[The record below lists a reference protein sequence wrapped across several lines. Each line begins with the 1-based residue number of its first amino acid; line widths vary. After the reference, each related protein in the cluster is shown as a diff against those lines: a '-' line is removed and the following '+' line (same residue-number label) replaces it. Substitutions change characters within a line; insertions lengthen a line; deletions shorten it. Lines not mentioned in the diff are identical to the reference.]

1 MYSPYN
7 IGQHIKAVV
16 EQVLPFGVFVRL
28 DDGTRAYI
36 RRRELDLDADV
47 DPAQVAREGDRI
59 TAEIISLS
67 EPGRHIELSRRK
79 SLPDPWLGFARQFRE
94 GDVVHG
100 TVQALHPRGAFIR
113 VVAGVNGFVPLEE
126 LATWQVEKPE
136 QVLWEGDDVEAV
148 ITHLDVRDKKLWL
161 SIKARMEKRNLAVK
175 IVQDLE
181 EKRTAETAPTPVPQI
196 PKEEFEKIGPAERA
210 RVGRIVVLDDEDDL
224 RSGFVKW
231 LQQGSFEAVAV
242 GTVLE
247 AQAEIQQTNAGV
259 VFVDLNLP
267 DGDGMQLVLRLRTQN
282 SRLHVCIM
290 SSPEWLSERVT
301 EIEEVGVTQVF
312 QKPLDREEIDR
323 FLLRLARGERISAV
337 WRATPQRASAE
348 IATLHEFLAAPS
360 RDTSPTL
367 RLQKA
372 MEKVVETADAEK
384 GVLFAIDPTSRAIT
398 VIIEAGTLALNQE
411 AVYELE
417 HTPVKDVMVQNEPV
431 WTGQATREPRFRKLL
446 DRLAFESCIGVPIE
460 VMGEV
465 DNAVFFFHRRKDAFS
480 FSRLPAAA
488 GGVLQLGAL
497 LEAQALDQ
505 RIRAASPLLL
515 SGELALSLAHE
526 VSNKI
531 SSLEF
536 DLFSS
541 ITDGQASPANLRAAL
556 LDLKT
561 VAASF
566 HQMMR
571 AKDVPA
577 PFDVNAVVR
586 HAEMLLRS
594 QARKQGVKMS
604 VRLADNLPPA
614 TGNEIAVQQV
624 FLNIMLNAIQQMTLR
639 QDGHRLLEITTAH
652 EGDRCKHPIKVR
664 FKDTGPGIHKQLW
677 EKIFALGFS
686 TRGGSGLG
694 LYIAR
699 SLVDSLGSKIAVEES
714 FVPVGTT
721 FLVELLAADHGG
733 TE

>member
-1 MYSPYN
+1 MSDYP
-7 IGQHIKAVV
+7 IGRQVEATV

-28 DDGTRAYI
+28 NDGTPAYI

-47 DPAQVAREGDRI
+47 DPSQVVREGQKI
-59 TAEIISLS
+59 EAEIVNLG
-67 EPGRHIELSRRK
+67 EPGKHMELSRRAV
-79 SLPDPWLGFARQFRE
+79 LPDPWQDFARRFRE
-94 GDVVHG
+94 GDVLRG
-100 TVQALHPRGAFIR
+100 NVQALHPRGAFIR
-113 VVAGVNGFVPLEE
+113 VAPGVNGFVPLEE
-126 LATWQVEKPE
+126 LATWKVEKPE
-136 QVLWEGDDVEAV
+136 AVLWEGDDVEAV

-161 SIKARMEKRNLAVK
+161 SIQARMEKRNLAVK
-175 IVQDLE
+175 MVQDLE
-181 EKRTAETAPTPVPQI
+181 EKRATEAAPTPFPQM
-196 PKEEFEKIGPAERA
+196 PKEEFEKIGPAERE

-224 RSGFVKW
+224 RTGFVKW
-231 LQQGSFEAVAV
+231 LLQRGFEAIAV

-247 AQAEIQQTNAGV
+247 AQAEIRQTNAGV

-267 DGDGMQLVLRLRTQN
+267 DGDGLQHVRRLRTRN

-301 EIEEVGVTQVF
+301 EIQEAGVAQVF
-312 QKPLDREEIDR
+312 QKPLDREEINH

-348 IATLHEFLAAPS
+348 ISTLREFIAASS

-372 MEKVVETADAEK
+372 MEKLVETADAEK
-384 GVLFAIDPTSRAIT
+384 GVLFAIDPTSRVIT
-398 VIIEAGTLALNQE
+398 VIAEAGTLALDQE

-417 HTPVKDVMVQNEPV
+417 HTPVKDAIIENEPV

-446 DRLAFESCIGVPIE
+446 DLLAFESCMGVPIE

-465 DNAVFFFHRRKDAFS
+465 DHAVFFFHRRKDAFS
-480 FSRLPAAA
+480 LSRLPSAA
-488 GGVLQLGAL
+488 GGVFRLGAL
-497 LEAQALDQ
+497 LEAQALDR

-515 SGELALSLAHE
+515 GGELALSLAHE

-536 DLFSS
+536 GLSS
-541 ITDGQASPANLRAAL
+541 AITDGQASLANMHALL

-561 VAASF
+561 IVGSF
-566 HQMMR
+566 HQMMQ

-577 PFDVNAVVR
+577 PFDVNGVIR
-586 HAEMLLRS
+586 RAEMLLRA

-604 VRLADNLPPA
+604 VRLADNLPTA
-614 TGNEIAVQQV
+614 TGNEIASQQV
-624 FLNIMLNAIQQMTLR
+624 FLNIMLNAIQQMALR
-639 QDGHRLLEITTAH
+639 QDGHRLLEITTAR
-652 EGDRCKHPIKVR
+652 EGERCKRPIKVR
-664 FKDTGPGIHKQLW
+664 FTDTGPGIHKQLW
-677 EKIFALGFS
+677 EKIFVLGFS

-699 SLVDSLGSKIAVEES
+699 SLADSLGGKILVEES
-714 FVPVGTT
+714 FVPAGTT
-721 FLVELLAADHGG
+721 FLVELPAAEQGG
-733 TE
+733 E